1 MIYVFIISLIFL
13 LWLIWS
19 IVSNNK
25 KFKSELS
32 KDDLLFLEQH
42 VKFYRELSQEKR
54 LLFESAAANFLKDV
68 RVEWLGT
75 EKVETDRLLVA
86 ASAVIPIFGFPDWKY
101 PNISS
106 VIIYP
111 DTFNHNFQFEG
122 KERNILGMV
131 GSGYMNRQMILSQQ
145 ALRNGFSIENDGSN
159 TGIHEFVHLLDKSD
173 GTIDGMPE
181 YLLTHPYVLPW
192 INLVHQEIKK
202 IKQGKSKINTY
213 AATNESEFFAVI
225 AEYFFEKPK
234 QLKEIHP
241 ELYTMLEKIFKQNPL
256 GF

>member
-145 ALRNGFSIENDGSN
+145 ALRN
-159 TGIHEFVHLLDKSD
+159 
-173 GTIDGMPE
+173 
-181 YLLTHPYVLPW
+181 
-192 INLVHQEIKK
+192 
-202 IKQGKSKINTY
+202 
-213 AATNESEFFAVI
+213 
-225 AEYFFEKPK
+225 
-234 QLKEIHP
+234 
-241 ELYTMLEKIFKQNPL
+241 
-256 GF
+256 